1 MLSNFVT
8 SDNFWKYMIVNRSK
22 YIDQLVRS
30 KGNGLIKIVTGLR
43 RSGKSFLLKKLFRQ
57 HLLDEGVA
65 EDHIIIID
73 MESRKNKNFKDPDF
87 LLDWVEKEM
96 KDDSIYY
103 IIIDEVQEVND
114 FVEVLSTLSVTEGT
128 DVYVTGSNSRF
139 LSSDVV
145 TEFRGR
151 GDEIH
156 VWPLSFA
163 EFMSVYES
171 TKEEG
176 WAEYLMFGGL
186 PQLLTQV
193 GDDKKA
199 DFLRR
204 LYRTVYLRDIYERNS
219 IEMKAEFEE
228 LSKTVA
234 SSIGAPVNAQNIA
247 NTFKSV
253 SKVQDLSVKTI
264 STYLGYMQDSFLIEK
279 SERYAIK
286 GRKYIGA
293 LYKYYY
299 QDIGLRNAIL
309 SFRQNETTH
318 IMENVIYNEMRMRG
332 WLVDVG
338 NIFHR
343 FRNEAGKQQR
353 VTLEV
358 DFVCNKG
365 SERIYIQSAYKML
378 DMEKM
383 EQEKRSLKLV
393 DDSFRKIIVVGEHTK
408 TWSDENGIQIVS
420 IYEFLLNPSLTE

>member
-279 SERYAIK
+279 SERYDIK

-343 FRNEAGKQQR
+343 VRNEAGKQQR

-365 SERIYIQSAYKML
+365 SERIYIQSAYKMP
-378 DMEKM
+378 DVEKM

-408 TWSDENGIQIVS
+408 SWSDEKGIQIVS
-420 IYEFLLNPSLTE
+420 IYDFLLNPSFTN

>member
-1 MLSNFVT
+1 
-8 SDNFWKYMIVNRSK
+8 MIVNRST
-22 YIDQLVRS
+22 YIDQLIRS
-30 KGNGLIKIVTGLR
+30 KGNGLIKIITGLR

-57 HLLDEGVA
+57 HLLNDGVK

-73 MESRKNKNFKDPDF
+73 MESRKNKPFKDPDY

-96 KDDSIYY
+96 KDDDTYY

-156 VWPLSFA
+156 VWPLSFK
-163 EFMSVYES
+163 EFMSVFPGS
-171 TKEEG
+171 KEDA
-176 WAEYLMFGGL
+176 WSEYIMFGGL
-186 PQLLTQV
+186 PQLLTQI
-193 GDDKKA
+193 GDDKKS

-204 LYRTVYLRDIYERNS
+204 LYRTVYLRDIYERND
-219 IEMKAEFEE
+219 ITLKPEFEE

-234 SSIGAPVNAQNIA
+234 SSIGAPVNALNIA

-253 SKVQDLSVKTI
+253 SNVQNITDKTVSV
-264 STYLGYMQDSFLIEK
+264 YLGYMQDAFLIEK
-279 SERYAIK
+279 SERYDIK
-286 GRKYIGA
+286 GRKYIGS
-293 LYKYYY
+293 LSKYYY
-299 QDIGLRNAIL
+299 QDIGLRNSII
-309 SFRQNETTH
+309 SFRQTEPTH

-338 NIFHR
+338 NVAQR
-343 FRNEAGKQQR
+343 VRNDKGQNIR

-365 SERIYIQSAYKML
+365 SQRIYIQSAWRMP
-378 DMEKM
+378 DADKM
-383 EQEKRSLKLV
+383 EQEKRSLRLAS
-393 DDSFRKIIVVGEHTK
+393 DSFRKLLIVGEHTK
-408 TWSDENGIQIVS
+408 SWSDDDGIQIIS
-420 IYEFLLNPSLTE
+420 IYDFLLDLSSTD